1 MIIENSI
8 YLIMEFVGTIAFA
21 CSGSMIAMQRRLD
34 YLGVVVLG
42 ITTAAGGGILR
53 DIIIGQIPPSLFL
66 NPSNAVIAFWVDTCL
81 FVTVKMRWSHY
92 LHLQSR
98 EYDDIMNLSDALG
111 LGIFTATGI
120 NTAITAGFGN
130 YTLFCIFLG
139 VITGVGGGIL
149 RDILLGQTPI
159 VLRKHVYACA
169 SIAGAI
175 TYINLLPIANRDAS
189 MLLSSLVVLVIRILA
204 RKYDWN
210 LPVAS
215 SEDLE

>member
-1 MIIENSI
+1 MILENSI
-8 YLIMEFVGTIAFA
+8 YMAMEFVGTIAFA
-21 CSGSMIAMQRRLD
+21 CSGAMIAMQRRLD

-42 ITTAAGGGILR
+42 ITTAVGGGILR

-66 NPSNAVIAFWVDTCL
+66 KPTNAIIAFWVDTCL
-81 FVTVKMRWSHY
+81 FVTVKMRWNNY
-92 LHLQSR
+92 LHLQSK

-120 NTAITAGFGN
+120 NTAITAGFGD
-130 YTLFCIFLG
+130 YTLLCAFLG

-149 RDILLGQTPI
+149 RDILSGQTPA

-169 SIAGAI
+169 SIAGAV
-175 TYINLLPIANRDAS
+175 TYISLLPIANQDIS

-204 RKYDWN
+204 RKYNWN
-210 LPVAS
+210 LPVADS
-215 SEDLE
+215 GDL

>member
-8 YLIMEFVGTIAFA
+8 YLAMEFVGTIAFA

-42 ITTAAGGGILR
+42 ITTAVGGGILR

-66 NPSNAVIAFWVDTCL
+66 NPSNAIIAFWINTCL
-81 FVTVKMRWSHY
+81 FITVKMRWSHY
-92 LHLQSR
+92 LHLQSK

-120 NTAITAGFGN
+120 NTAITAGFGS
-130 YTLFCIFLG
+130 YTLFCVFLG

-169 SIAGAI
+169 SIAGAV
-175 TYINLLPIANRDAS
+175 TYINLLPIANRDTS

-204 RKYDWN
+204 RKYNWN
-210 LPVAS
+210 LPVAN
-215 SEDLE
+215 SEDLG